1 MRLQWQELSANTIRT
16 IILPVGYPS
25 SIQIWMVFFP
35 SDKISW
41 IFLFWKITNN
51 FTFWTMEFIWLVL
64 TLTSSSRYSHLN
76 SIYCIFMSPIW
87 NKQIFYQLGRHYSDI
102 IQTSDFLFHT
112 ETITLSFDSDVRH
125 AYDKNELFFR
135 L

>member
-1 MRLQWQELSANTIRT
+1 
-16 IILPVGYPS
+16 
-25 SIQIWMVFFP
+25 
-35 SDKISW
+35 
-41 IFLFWKITNN
+41 
-51 FTFWTMEFIWLVL
+51 
-64 TLTSSSRYSHLN
+64 
-76 SIYCIFMSPIW
+76 MSPIW

-112 ETITLSFDSDVRH
+112 EKLTLSFDSDVRH